1 VYSSRSLNAKPPASG
16 SEITYLIGIDRNR
29 GTAPALLIM
38 EWMESRYPSDPF
50 IAAADRALRALFAP
64 AHASRPVPDASP
76 VADPPSSGGPAHS
89 QQTDAHASATSE
101 RRPNTPP
108 ALSDT
113 ERRESAALMR
123 VNHAGEIA
131 AQALYHGQA
140 LVSRSAATQEILL
153 KAAREE
159 SDHLAWCESRLKELG
174 SRPSLLNPLW
184 YCGSFAIGVLAA
196 AAGDRASLG
205 FVVETERQVEGH
217 LNDHLTRLPSGDTRS
232 RAILDVMR
240 TDEIAHGATARAAG
254 ASELPAPVR
263 MLMRQVA
270 RVMTTTAYWI

>member
-1 VYSSRSLNAKPPASG
+1 
-16 SEITYLIGIDRNR
+16 
-29 GTAPALLIM
+29 
-38 EWMESRYPSDPF
+38 
-50 IAAADRALRALFAP
+50 
-64 AHASRPVPDASP
+64 
-76 VADPPSSGGPAHS
+76 
-89 QQTDAHASATSE
+89 
-101 RRPNTPP
+101 
-108 ALSDT
+108 
-113 ERRESAALMR
+113 MR

-140 LVSRSAATQEILL
+140 FVSRSAATQEMLL
-153 KAAREE
+153 KSAREE
-159 SDHLAWCESRLKELG
+159 SDHLAWCETRLKELG

-263 MLMRQVA
+263 VLMRQVA